1 MNLSPFHRRMLLTML
16 GISALTVLVYLP
28 AMTDEFCV
36 FDDPSYVTGNP
47 YVATGLSWANVK
59 WALTQRHSAMWHPV
73 TSISHM
79 LDVQLFGMNARAQH
93 AVNLL
98 LHIVNSSLLFVVLWQ
113 LTGRFGRSA
122 VAAALFALHP
132 LHVESVAWISERKDM
147 LSGLFFFLTLLAH
160 TQYARK
166 GGARRYLLV
175 LLFFTLGMLSKAMLV
190 TLPIVLLLL
199 DYWPLDRLK
208 SRADWKR
215 AVVEKLPM
223 LPVILAIGLVTIHMQ
238 QEANAFFPVTLPNRI
253 ANAFVSYMRYIGAAF
268 WPANLSI
275 FYPHPGA
282 WPAAV
287 TIASV
292 LGVFAITVVVWLA
305 RGRRP
310 YLLVGWLLFLVM
322 LLPVIG
328 LIQVGVQSMAD
339 RYMYLPF
346 IGVALAVVWFIA
358 DVLKAKQSQA
368 VAALSIVIC
377 AMLTWNQAN
386 YWRSNEALF
395 THALDVIGE
404 SAYMRNNLA
413 AALWMHGRQAEAI
426 AQRERVVQ
434 LSSNSA
440 EAHRA
445 LGMDYLAVGR
455 TKESLDQ
462 LEQALS
468 IEPENALIY
477 LNLAQYFETTGN
489 IPNAIETL
497 REGARRVPRSQ
508 EIKAALK
515 RWSR

>member
-1 MNLSPFHRRMLLTML
+1 MKLSPLHRHLLLTML

-79 LDVQLFGMNARAQH
+79 LDVQLFGMNARPQH
-93 AVNLL
+93 AINLL
-98 LHIVNSSLLFVVLWQ
+98 LHIINANLLLLVLWQ
-113 LTGRFGRSA
+113 LTARFERSA
-122 VAAALFALHP
+122 IVAALFALHP

-147 LSGLFFFLTLLAH
+147 LSGLFFFLTILAH
-160 TQYARK
+160 IAYARR
-166 GGARRYLLV
+166 GGAVRYLLV
-175 LLFFTLGMLSKAMLV
+175 LLLFALGMLSKPMLV
-190 TLPIVLLLL
+190 TVPLVLLLL
-199 DYWPLDRLK
+199 DYWPLSRLK
-208 SRADWKR
+208 SAAEWRR

-223 LPVILAIGLVTIHMQ
+223 LPVILVIGLVTIHMQ
-238 QEANAFFPVTLPNRI
+238 QSANAFFPVTLPNRI
-253 ANAFVSYMRYIGAAF
+253 ANAFVSYVRYIGATF
-268 WPANLSI
+268 WPTRLSI
-275 FYPHPGA
+275 FYPHPGS
-282 WPAAV
+282 WPIAITA
-287 TIASV
+287 ASV
-292 LGVFAITVVVWLA
+292 FGVVAITGVAWLM
-305 RGRRP
+305 RERRP
-310 YLLVGWLLFLVM
+310 YLFVGWLLFVVM

-346 IGVALAVVWFIA
+346 MGLALAGVWFFA
-358 DVLKAKQSQA
+358 DALKKKQSQA
-368 VAALSIVIC
+368 LAAISVVVC
-377 AMLTWNQAN
+377 ALLTWNQAN
-386 YWRSNEALF
+386 YWRSNEELF

-426 AQRERVVQ
+426 AERERVVQ
-434 LSSNSA
+434 LSPGSA

-455 TKESLDQ
+455 RQESLDQ
-462 LEQALS
+462 LEQALN

-477 LNLAQYFETTGN
+477 LNLAQYFESTGN
-489 IPNAIETL
+489 VRNAVETL
-497 REGARRVPRSQ
+497 QEGARRVPQSQ
-508 EIKAALK
+508 EIRAAL
-515 RWSR
+515 SRFER

>member
-1 MNLSPFHRRMLLTML
+1 
-16 GISALTVLVYLP
+16 
-28 AMTDEFCV
+28 
-36 FDDPSYVTGNP
+36 
-47 YVATGLSWANVK
+47 
-59 WALTQRHSAMWHPV
+59 
-73 TSISHM
+73 
-79 LDVQLFGMNARAQH
+79 
-93 AVNLL
+93 
-98 LHIVNSSLLFVVLWQ
+98 
-113 LTGRFGRSA
+113 
-122 VAAALFALHP
+122 
-132 LHVESVAWISERKDM
+132 
-147 LSGLFFFLTLLAH
+147 
-160 TQYARK
+160 
-166 GGARRYLLV
+166 
-175 LLFFTLGMLSKAMLV
+175 MLV

-310 YLLVGWLLFLVM
+310 YLLVGWFLFLVM

-477 LNLAQYFETTGN
+477 LNLAQYFVTTGN

-497 REGARRVPRSQ
+497 REGARRVPQSQ